1 MQPTTTPTIT
11 PTTQTNTDPS
21 QFGNYSDW
29 AQQEMAKGF
38 SAQQLQQ
45 TLSSSNITPQ
55 ASQSSA
61 PAQTGSSP
69 NFLERLL
76 PTAGGV
82 VGGILGDL
90 LPGGP
95 ITGIAGAGAGDALG
109 KSLEDK
115 LTGQGGG
122 NGVLG
127 AAVSGGVGQGVGSAL
142 SGLAGA
148 ALGKVTGALGNV
160 VDGRAAQVGVDAAKA
175 AQNKIT
181 ADAIQ
186 KAAADNTDQTNEIQR
201 LADEF
206 KPQENDKVLTPHIGD
221 TVNSLKDLG
230 IEKPTAQDAINVGN
244 VKTGAND
251 NGPGIIN
258 QEKQN
263 ILATAGGTVKLGQPN
278 EVGTPSGNLLNNLRD
293 PSSIA
298 RLGDPLNEGASPAS
312 AIVDKFQ
319 VLAHGAGLPP
329 EGSQEIDPVKGFK
342 LLSDVSDEARNASRT
357 ASKLTATPADV
368 QTSAVWNGLK
378 NDLKNAVY
386 NRPEV
391 NDAVANYK
399 VTPEISDQIDK
410 KIAAE
415 GITDPEVA
423 ANLKQNLTNT
433 LNNGQTMQNW
443 LQEEAKAVKMSQ
455 IGESATKQQGNI
467 TTAASQRLAKGKL
480 EVPASETS
488 PDSIPVPIKTP
499 SALDTFAVGAAPL
512 THGASLAGLLPHA
525 ITAAKNPEVQDAVY
539 KQLSKVTGKVTAS
552 KILPLLTRSAAIGAT
567 NLPNDAATT
576 SAIPGTANGINSNS
590 TGSSAMQPQQ
600 QSPLQQLYSAV
611 LAQEQAPGAS
621 LTPGYS
627 AMNSTLSALAPQ
639 VQKQQL
645 EAPAISNA
653 VSGFANAGGAQGT
666 DAGILSKLSG
676 LIPGTAANTYNSQQ
690 SSAASALAQL
700 LGISPESAMSL
711 LPQLTQST
719 QTAAS
724 QMGGL
729 SSILGSLPTATAQ

>member
-1 MQPTTTPTIT
+1 MQPTTTSTAT

-21 QFGNYSDW
+21 QFGNYSNW

-55 ASQSSA
+55 ASQPNA

-127 AAVSGGVGQGVGSAL
+127 AAISGGVGQGVGSAL

-148 ALGKVTGALGNV
+148 ALGKVSGLASKAIPSLLVKQSGDFLDQDTAKYLAQNGISDFGAATKIGQQLTGATGG
-160 VDGRAAQVGVDAAKA
+160 DGAALSNAVKNAADNSSAKLDLTDEAKNWTTPLQNYPDVHGTPLTNISKTVNQVINKAASDSGANISRIAEKGGTETTALEPGALKNITPGAAYEASQTLRRAASSVGNGARDATGTVVNSAKA
-175 AQNKIT
+175 AA
-181 ADAIQ
+181 ADTYNNLASSIEQ
-186 KAAADNTDQTNEIQR
+186 KALGTGIDGSTAVPISPEDKQVVKDSIAGLANTNPTLHQTLSNQIDAANSWQDIRSIQQPFVKVSQAKNALDIASNKAPGTGASDIAKGTLGVASNPLQAGANIALNSGAAD
-201 LADEF
+201 
-206 KPQENDKVLTPHIGD
+206 KVG
-221 TVNSLKDLG
+221 
-230 IEKPTAQDAINVGN
+230 
-244 VKTGAND
+244 
-251 NGPGIIN
+251 
-258 QEKQN
+258 
-263 ILATAGGTVKLGQPN
+263 
-278 EVGTPSGNLLNNLRD
+278 
-293 PSSIA
+293 
-298 RLGDPLNEGASPAS
+298 
-312 AIVDKFQ
+312 
-319 VLAHGAGLPP
+319 
-329 EGSQEIDPVKGFK
+329 
-342 LLSDVSDEARNASRT
+342 
-357 ASKLTATPADV
+357 
-368 QTSAVWNGLK
+368 
-378 NDLKNAVY
+378 
-386 NRPEV
+386 
-391 NDAVANYK
+391 
-399 VTPEISDQIDK
+399 
-410 KIAAE
+410 
-415 GITDPEVA
+415 
-423 ANLKQNLTNT
+423 
-433 LNNGQTMQNW
+433 
-443 LQEEAKAVKMSQ
+443 
-455 IGESATKQQGNI
+455 
-467 TTAASQRLAKGKL
+467 AKGL
-480 EVPASETS
+480 
-488 PDSIPVPIKTP
+488 
-499 SALDTFAVGAAPL
+499 AA
-512 THGASLAGLLPHA
+512 
-525 ITAAKNPEVQDAVY
+525 
-539 KQLSKVTGKVTAS
+539 LSKVTGKAAAS
-552 KILPLLTRSAAIGAT
+552 KIIPLLTRTAAIGAT
-567 NLPNDAATT
+567 NLPNDVSQPQSGA

-590 TGSSAMQPQQ
+590 TGSSTMQPQQ

-627 AMNSTLSALAPQ
+627 AMNSTLSTLAPQ

-666 DAGILSKLSG
+666 GAGILSKLSG

-719 QTAAS
+719 QTAAP